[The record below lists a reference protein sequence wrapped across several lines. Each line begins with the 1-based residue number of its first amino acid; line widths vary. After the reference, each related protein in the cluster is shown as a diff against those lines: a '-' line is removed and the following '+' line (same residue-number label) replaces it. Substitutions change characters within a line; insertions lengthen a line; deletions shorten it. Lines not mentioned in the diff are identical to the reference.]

1 MHAQNTQ
8 KCLRVEQPFLQLR
21 AKFQVYISSQKVFRD
36 MCWHTVDSWHW
47 LFSRRRVLWAKH
59 WKWVLCYNFTPG
71 GRIFIKLGR
80 NVLFDDTYA
89 VSKPK
94 FEIRKFSTF
103 YRGDI
108 VVTTNGGGCCTAH
121 WRAWL
126 GMIEKRIFRFFSFI
140 TRGKEKTAHIRKNFW
155 KIFKKSLENQ
165 FFPTL
170 RYNTPPIR
178 TQTINTSWGQYIY
191 NCNQSI

>member
-1 MHAQNTQ
+1 MLT
-8 KCLRVEQPFLQLR
+8 
-21 AKFQVYISSQKVFRD
+21 Y
-36 MCWHTVDSWHW
+36 CWQ
-47 LFSRRRVLWAKH
+47 LFSRRRVLWEKH

-108 VVTTNGGGCCTAH
+108 VVTTNGGGVLYRTLA
-121 WRAWL
+121 
-126 GMIEKRIFRFFSFI
+126 GMIGHDRKKDFSIFFFHNQGKRKTRTYPKEFLKNIKKNRSKINFSQPCG
-140 TRGKEKTAHIRKNFW
+140 TT
-155 KIFKKSLENQ
+155 
-165 FFPTL
+165 PP
-170 RYNTPPIR
+170 PPIR
-178 TQTINTSWGQYIY
+178 TQTINGL
-191 NCNQSI
+191 SINVLI